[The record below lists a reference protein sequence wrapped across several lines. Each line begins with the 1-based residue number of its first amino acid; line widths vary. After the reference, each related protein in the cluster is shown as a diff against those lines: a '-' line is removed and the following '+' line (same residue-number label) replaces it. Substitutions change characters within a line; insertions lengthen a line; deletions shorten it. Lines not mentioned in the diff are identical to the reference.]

1 MQGIPT
7 ALHVI
12 NRVFLYIGGKYYE
25 DSNCLIPF
33 NRISD
38 DTFEDFK
45 HILETWFFKNPNKH
59 TACWFRANELKI
71 FAFKTDKVKLFNP
84 GSTLESSGE
93 SISLFWFVAC
103 VLSADSWTLSQVT

>member
-45 HILETWFFKNPNKH
+45 HILETWFF
-59 TACWFRANELKI
+59 FKI
-71 FAFKTDKVKLFNP
+71 LINTQPA
-84 GSTLESSGE
+84 GLEPVS
-93 SISLFWFVAC
+93 
-103 VLSADSWTLSQVT
+103 